1 MQPSRRP
8 QRLALQIQREISLM
22 LSRGLKG
29 HSIGFITVTDV
40 RMSADL
46 KYARVFVSPMGS
58 EEEKKES
65 LEELR
70 NAAGRVR
77 HELGSRIR
85 TRFLPEIDFVLDT
98 SQEYGD
104 HIDSLLAEIHR
115 QEEE

>member
-1 MQPSRRP
+1 
-8 QRLALQIQREISLM
+8 M

-29 HSIGFITVTDV
+29 HSIGFVTVTDV

-46 KYARVFVSPMGS
+46 KSARVFVSLMGS
-58 EEEKKES
+58 EDEKKES
-65 LEELR
+65 FEALR
-70 NAAGRVR
+70 GAAGRVR

-85 TRFLPEIDFVLDT
+85 TRFLPEIEFLIDT

-104 HIDSLLAEIHR
+104 HIDSLLAEIRR

>member
-29 HSIGFITVTDV
+29 NNIGFVTVTGV

-58 EEEKKES
+58 EDEKKES
-65 LEELR
+65 LAELR

-104 HIDSLLAEIHR
+104 HIDRLLAEIHR

>member
-22 LSRGLKG
+22 LSRGLKN
-29 HSIGFITVTDV
+29 HDIGFITVTGV
-40 RMSADL
+40 RMNADL
-46 KYARVFVSPMGS
+46 KYARVFVMPMGS
-58 EEEKKES
+58 GDEKKET
-65 LEELR
+65 LAALR
-70 NAAGRVR
+70 NAAGQVR

-104 HIDSLLAEIHR
+104 HIDRLLAEIHR
-115 QEEE
+115 QE